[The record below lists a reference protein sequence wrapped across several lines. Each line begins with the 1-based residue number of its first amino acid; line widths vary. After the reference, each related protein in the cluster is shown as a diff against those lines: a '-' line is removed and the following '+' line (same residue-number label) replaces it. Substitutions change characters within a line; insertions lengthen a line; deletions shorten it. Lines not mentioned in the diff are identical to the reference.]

1 MSHIYERIYGIIAA
15 TRTASAMGAAVEG
28 WSTQAIIDKFGVLEH
43 FEPFHHYKERTDW
56 VHPAGCTEDGIERQ
70 KLMCTAI
77 IAKQDRITADEL
89 VETWKKVLDPA
100 KMINMTEPFDR
111 DLLAVAKAG
120 IVPAAE
126 LGAFCKYLHLNTTI
140 RSFHAICMINPGD
153 IEAVIGDLY
162 DVGRVYQPLVSDS
175 YPYGVAYNAAVVH
188 AMTPGA
194 TVDSVIATALKY
206 SNDMV
211 RKQLERDLAVAR
223 NHKNALDMRD
233 ELHRYYTAK
242 DAYYDQSR
250 AHETACKAFAIFAVE
265 KGDVR
270 RSIIAA
276 VNFGRD
282 TDCLA
287 AAAGGLAGA
296 LQGIDKVP
304 AEWVDK
310 VEQVTK
316 ANPYT
321 NSHMTMKDTAD
332 GIYAAFENRIA
343 RMKKYVAFAE
353 ANA

>member
-1 MSHIYERIYGIIAA
+1 
-15 TRTASAMGAAVEG
+15 
-28 WSTQAIIDKFGVLEH
+28 
-43 FEPFHHYKERTDW
+43 
-56 VHPAGCTEDGIERQ
+56 
-70 KLMCTAI
+70 
-77 IAKQDRITADEL
+77 
-89 VETWKKVLDPA
+89 
-100 KMINMTEPFDR
+100 
-111 DLLAVAKAG
+111 
-120 IVPAAE
+120 
-126 LGAFCKYLHLNTTI
+126 
-140 RSFHAICMINPGD
+140 MINPGD
-153 IEAVIGDLY
+153 IEAVIQDLY

-223 NHKNALDMRD
+223 KYKSALDMRD
-233 ELHRYYTAK
+233 DLHQYYTAK

-250 AHETACKAFAIFAVE
+250 AHETACKAIAIFAVE

-270 RSIIAA
+270 KSIVAA

-304 AEWVDK
+304 ADWVDR
-310 VEQVTK
+310 VEEVTK

-321 NSHMTMKDTAD
+321 NSHVTMKETAD
-332 GIYAAFENRIA
+332 GIYAAFKNRIA
-343 RMKKYVAFAE
+343 KMKKYVAFAE